1 MIQKLFKG
9 GLVADGTGSALAR
22 VDVAIKDG
30 QIVDVGNLDVSA
42 DEVID
47 ITTLIL
53 TPGIIEIHTH
63 SDLT

>member
-47 ITTLIL
+47 IK
-53 TPGIIEIHTH
+53 IHGMDGT
-63 SDLT
+63 SKRVIN